1 MRKKNTLLLLILM
14 KFFSRC
20 EFTIYASL
28 KIIHFTIIIIV
39 RCIYCMNGMTSC
51 TFVMVVVLSD
61 ILLRRGF
68 YWGRY
73 CCMSYFNIWVI
84 TVWRYT
90 NANFRWGRKNH
101 EGLVGIFLFN
111 ILAGGAYFC
120 CLIHQDT
127 WSSNLYIHHH
137 HNNYHRSIYQI

>member
-1 MRKKNTLLLLILM
+1 MLLLIIVTMLCLS
-14 KFFSRC
+14 K
-20 EFTIYASL
+20 
-28 KIIHFTIIIIV
+28 KIKCLSVIVEAVDVSTHHF
-39 RCIYCMNGMTSC
+39 CNGC
-51 TFVMVVVLSD
+51 LVVVLSD

-68 YWGRY
+68 YWGIY

-90 NANFRWGRKNH
+90 DANFRWGRKNH
-101 EGLVGIFLFN
+101 EGLMGIFLFD